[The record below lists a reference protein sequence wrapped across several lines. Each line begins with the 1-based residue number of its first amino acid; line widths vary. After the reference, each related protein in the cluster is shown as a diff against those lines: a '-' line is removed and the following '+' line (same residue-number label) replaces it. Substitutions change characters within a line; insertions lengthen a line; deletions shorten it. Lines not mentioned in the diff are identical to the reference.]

1 VTDER
6 CAICARVVA
15 VRGRQRICTNCQSI
29 AKSARCVACG
39 ELRRVAGRD
48 LEGKPWCQ
56 RCRNRRLN
64 ERADDDRRQLIVE
77 VITAT
82 EPTLDEDLVRQV
94 LTDTVTSRQSLR
106 RLAVHLSEH
115 PDVFAVGPT
124 SVLPILD
131 RFTRALI
138 ASGAESIATIHPVC
152 DDCGRREARKGR
164 SGDDGL
170 CSMCCARG
178 SKQTCSSCGV
188 SRRVATRDRESGAVC
203 YVCARQ
209 LRRRQRLDDLSEQIA
224 TVLAGAVGRLCATKV
239 TAVIERTAPTVF
251 ARAGLVQCLRDGP
264 TLNVSAH
271 RTVVVARLLAALRAE
286 GATVAG
292 AICADC
298 NEPADPLR
306 IYGSV
311 VRCLACDRRRDN
323 QRVRR
328 SGPPRARC
336 VECGNDPRSGLA
348 DDHRCRQCRRRAE
361 RHCGRCQQTTGLARQ
376 DDGWICR
383 RCALESDLNERL
395 GPFDQMPT
403 ALAPI
408 RAAILAADNS
418 KIVRRWLRTS
428 TAGQL
433 LERLAGGEVPL
444 THDTLDDVDDDRS
457 IRHLR
462 ALLVASGALADED
475 RGLDQLERFFDYH
488 LNTRI
493 ADPAD
498 RKVVRAWLKW
508 QVLARLRKRAD
519 SGESMAH
526 SANNSRGALRSV
538 AERLDQ
544 LADHDRNLQTATQA
558 DLDCWF
564 AHPGAKHWLARPFLI
579 WARQRH
585 HLSRQIRLPP
595 TPAQAPH
602 PTVDDPGRWEIA
614 RQLVAD
620 DTLAVDD
627 RVAAALVVL
636 YGQSLS
642 RIVRLTITDVL
653 HGPDGTVALNV
664 DGYPMPIHEP
674 FATLIAKLPTR
685 RTNGVTDQI
694 ASSWLFPGGHAG
706 KPISPFALG
715 RRLQAIGIEPRI
727 MRNSARAQ
735 LVTEIPPAVLGKL
748 IGINPG
754 TASRWATLTSSNWI
768 AYAAN
773 QATKGSRVQS
783 DSPNAE

>member
-1 VTDER
+1 M
-6 CAICARVVA
+6 VA

-29 AKSARCVACG
+29 ANSAHCVACG
-39 ELRRVAGRD
+39 KLRRVAGRD
-48 LEGKPWCQ
+48 LEGQPWCQ

-64 ERADDDRRQLIVE
+64 KRADEDRRQLIVE
-77 VITAT
+77 VITAAD
-82 EPTLDEDLVRQV
+82 PTLGEDLVRQV
-94 LTDTVTSRQSLR
+94 LTNTVSSRQSLR
-106 RLAVHLSEH
+106 RLAVHLNEH

-138 ASGAESIATIHPVC
+138 AAGAESIATIHPVC
-152 DDCGRREARKGR
+152 DDCGRRQARKVR

-170 CSMCCARG
+170 CSMCCARA

-188 SRRVATRDRESGAVC
+188 SRRLATRDRENGAVC
-203 YVCARQ
+203 YVCVRG

-224 TVLAGAVGRLCATKV
+224 TVLTDAVGRLCATKV

-264 TLNVSAH
+264 ALNVSAH

-286 GATVAG
+286 GATIPG

-298 NEPADPLR
+298 DEPADPLR
-306 IYGSV
+306 IFGSV
-311 VRCLACDRRRDN
+311 VRCLLCDRRRDN
-323 QRVRR
+323 HRVRG

-336 VECGNDPRSGLA
+336 VQCGNDPRSGLT

-361 RHCGRCQQTTGLARQ
+361 HHCGRCQQTTGLARHH
-376 DDGWICR
+376 DGWICQH
-383 RCALESDLNERL
+383 CDLDERL

-403 ALAPI
+403 TLAPI
-408 RAAILAADNS
+408 RAAILAANNP
-418 KIVRRWLRTS
+418 KIVHRWLRNS

-444 THDTLDDVDDDRS
+444 THNTLNDVDDDRS

-475 RGLDQLERFFDYH
+475 RQLERLERFFDH
-488 LNTRI
+488 QLNTRI

-538 AERLDQ
+538 IELLDQ

-564 AHPGAKHWLARPFLI
+564 AHPGANRWLARPFLI

-595 TPAQAPH
+595 TPAQAPR
-602 PTVDDPGRWEIA
+602 PTVDDPGRWDIA

-620 DTLAVDD
+620 DTLAIDD

-636 YGQSLS
+636 YGQPLS
-642 RIVRLTITDVL
+642 RIVRLAITDVL

-664 DGYPMPIHEP
+664 DGHPMPIHEP

-706 KPISPFALG
+706 KAISSVALG
-715 RRLQAIGIEPRI
+715 QRLRAIGIEPCI

-754 TASRWATLTSSNWI
+754 TASRWATLTNSNWI

-773 QATKGSRVQS
+773 RATKG
-783 DSPNAE
+783 P

>member
-1 VTDER
+1 M
-6 CAICARVVA
+6 VA

-29 AKSARCVACG
+29 ANSAHCVACG
-39 ELRRVAGRD
+39 KLRRVAGRD
-48 LEGKPWCQ
+48 LEGQPWCQ

-64 ERADDDRRQLIVE
+64 KRADEDRRQLIVE
-77 VITAT
+77 VVTAAD
-82 EPTLDEDLVRQV
+82 PTLGEDLVRQV
-94 LTDTVTSRQSLR
+94 LTNTVSSRQSLR

-138 ASGAESIATIHPVC
+138 AAGAESIATIHPVC
-152 DDCGRREARKGR
+152 DDCGRRQARKVR

-170 CSMCCARG
+170 CSMCCARA

-188 SRRVATRDRESGAVC
+188 SRRVETRDRENGAVC
-203 YVCARQ
+203 YVCVRQ
-209 LRRRQRLDDLSEQIA
+209 LRRRQRLDDLSKQIA
-224 TVLAGAVGRLCATKV
+224 TVLTGAIGPLSATKV

-251 ARAGLVQCLRDGP
+251 SRTGLVECLRDGP

-298 NEPADPLR
+298 DEPADPLR
-306 IYGSV
+306 IYGRV

-323 QRVRR
+323 RRVRR

-376 DDGWICR
+376 DDGWICQH
-383 RCALESDLNERL
+383 CALENDLDERL

-403 ALAPI
+403 TLAPI
-408 RAAILAADNS
+408 RAAIAAADNP
-418 KIVRRWLRTS
+418 KIVRRWLRNS

-457 IRHLR
+457 IHHLR

-475 RGLDQLERFFDYH
+475 RQLERLERFFDH
-488 LNTRI
+488 QLNTRI

-508 QVLARLRKRAD
+508 QVLPRLRKRSD
-519 SGESMAH
+519 SGELKTH
-526 SANNSRGALRSV
+526 STNNSRGALRCV
-538 AERLDQ
+538 AELLDQ
-544 LADHDRNLQTATQA
+544 LASHDRNLQTATQA
-558 DLDCWF
+558 DLDYWF
-564 AHPGAKHWLARPFLI
+564 AHPGANRWLARPFLI

-602 PTVDDPGRWEIA
+602 PTVDDSGRWEIA

-620 DTLAVDD
+620 DTLAIDD

-636 YGQSLS
+636 YGQPLS
-642 RIVRLTITDVL
+642 RIARLTTTDVL
-653 HGPDGTVALNV
+653 SGPDGAVAVNV
-664 DGYPMPIHEP
+664 DGHPMPVHEP

-694 ASSWLFPGGHAG
+694 ASDWLFPGGHAG
-706 KPISPFALG
+706 KPIGPDALG
-715 RRLQAIGIEPRI
+715 RRLQAIGIEPRN

-748 IGINPG
+748 IGISPG

>member
-1 VTDER
+1 MTSGR
-6 CAICARVVA
+6 CASCARVVA

-29 AKSARCVACG
+29 ANSACCVACG

-48 LEGKPWCQ
+48 LEGQPWCQ
-56 RCRNRRLN
+56 RCRNHRLN
-64 ERADDDRRQLIVE
+64 KRADEDRRQLIVE
-77 VITAT
+77 VITAAD
-82 EPTLDEDLVRQV
+82 PTLDEDLVRQV
-94 LTDTVTSRQSLR
+94 LTDTVSSRQSLR

-115 PDVFAVGPT
+115 PDVFVVGPT

-138 ASGAESIATIHPVC
+138 AAGAESIATIHPVC
-152 DDCGRREARKGR
+152 DDCGRRQARKVR

-170 CSMCCARG
+170 CSMCCARA

-188 SRRVATRDRESGAVC
+188 SRRLATRDRENGAVC
-203 YVCARQ
+203 YVCVRG

-224 TVLAGAVGRLCATKV
+224 TVLTDAVGRLCATKV

-264 TLNVSAH
+264 ALNVSAH

-286 GATVAG
+286 GATIPG

-298 NEPADPLR
+298 DEPADPLR
-306 IYGSV
+306 IFGSV
-311 VRCLACDRRRDN
+311 VRCLLCDRRRDN
-323 QRVRR
+323 HRVRG

-336 VECGNDPRSGLA
+336 VQCGNDPRSGLT

-361 RHCGRCQQTTGLARQ
+361 HHCGRCQQTTGLARHH
-376 DDGWICR
+376 DGWICQH
-383 RCALESDLNERL
+383 CDLDERL

-403 ALAPI
+403 TLAPI
-408 RAAILAADNS
+408 RAAILAANNP
-418 KIVRRWLRTS
+418 KIVHRWLRNS

-444 THDTLDDVDDDRS
+444 THNTLNDVDDDRS

-462 ALLVASGALADED
+462 ALLVASGALPDED
-475 RGLDQLERFFDYH
+475 RQLERLERFFDH
-488 LNTRI
+488 QLNTRI
-493 ADPAD
+493 TDPAD

-538 AERLDQ
+538 IELLDQ

-564 AHPGAKHWLARPFLI
+564 AHPGANRWLARPFLI

-595 TPAQAPH
+595 TPAQAPR
-602 PTVDDPGRWEIA
+602 PTVDDPGRWDIA

-620 DTLAVDD
+620 DTLAIDD

-636 YGQSLS
+636 YGQPLS
-642 RIVRLTITDVL
+642 RIVRLAITDVL

-664 DGYPMPIHEP
+664 DGHPMPIHEP

-706 KPISPFALG
+706 KAISSVALG
-715 RRLQAIGIEPRI
+715 QRLRAIGIEPCI

-754 TASRWATLTSSNWI
+754 TASRWATLTNSNWI

-773 QATKGSRVQS
+773 RATKG
-783 DSPNAE
+783 P

>member
-1 VTDER
+1 MTGER
-6 CAICARVVA
+6 CASCARVVA

-29 AKSARCVACG
+29 ANSARCVACG
-39 ELRRVAGRD
+39 ELRRVGGRD
-48 LEGKPWCQ
+48 LEGQPWCD

-64 ERADDDRRQLIVE
+64 KRTDEDRRQLIVE
-77 VITAT
+77 VITAAD
-82 EPTLDEDLVRQV
+82 PTLDEDLARQV
-94 LTDTVTSRQSLR
+94 LTDAVSSRQSLR

-138 ASGAESIATIHPVC
+138 AAGAESIATIHPVC
-152 DDCGRREARKGR
+152 DNCGRRQARKVR

-170 CSMCCARG
+170 CSMCCARA

-188 SRRVATRDRESGAVC
+188 SRRVATRDRENGAVC
-203 YVCARQ
+203 YVCVRQ

-224 TVLAGAVGRLCATKV
+224 TVLAGAVGPLSATKV

-251 ARAGLVQCLRDGP
+251 VRAGLVECLRDGP
-264 TLNVSAH
+264 PLNVSAQ
-271 RTVVVARLLAALRAE
+271 RAVIVARLLAALRTE
-286 GATVAG
+286 GATIPG

-298 NEPADPLR
+298 DEPADSLR

-311 VRCLACDRRRDN
+311 VRCLLCDRRRDN
-323 QRVRR
+323 RRARR

-336 VECGNDPRSGLA
+336 VECGNDPRSGLT
-348 DDHRCRQCRRRAE
+348 DDHRCRKCRLRAE
-361 RHCGRCQQTTGLARQ
+361 RHCSRCAQTTRLSRQ
-376 DDGWICR
+376 HDGWICQL
-383 RCALESDLNERL
+383 CALESDLDERL

-403 ALAPI
+403 TLAPI
-408 RAAILAADNS
+408 RAAILAADNP

-475 RGLDQLERFFDYH
+475 RGLDQLERFFDHH

-508 QVLARLRKRAD
+508 QVLPHLRKRSD

-526 SANNSRGALRSV
+526 SANNSRGALRCV
-538 AERLDQ
+538 AELLDQ
-544 LADHDRNLQTATQA
+544 LAGHDRNLQTATQA

-564 AHPGAKHWLARPFLI
+564 AHPGANCWLARPFLI

-602 PTVDDPGRWEIA
+602 PTVDDLRRWDIA
-614 RQLVAD
+614 RQLVVD
-620 DTLAVDD
+620 DTLAIDD

-636 YGQSLS
+636 YGQPLS
-642 RIVRLTITDVL
+642 RIARLTTTDVL
-653 HGPDGTVALNV
+653 SGPDGTVAVNV
-664 DGYPMPIHEP
+664 AGHPMPVHEP

-694 ASSWLFPGGHAG
+694 ASDWLFRGGHAG
-706 KPISPFALG
+706 KPISSVALG
-715 RRLQAIGIEPRI
+715 QRLQAIGIEPRN

-748 IGINPG
+748 IGISPG

-783 DSPNAE
+783 DQANSD

>member
-1 VTDER
+1 
-6 CAICARVVA
+6 VVA

-29 AKSARCVACG
+29 ANSACCVACG

-48 LEGKPWCQ
+48 LEGQPWCQ
-56 RCRNRRLN
+56 RCRNHRLN
-64 ERADDDRRQLIVE
+64 KRADEDRRQLIVE
-77 VITAT
+77 VITAAD
-82 EPTLDEDLVRQV
+82 PTLDEDLVRQV
-94 LTDTVTSRQSLR
+94 LTDTVSSRQSLR

-115 PDVFAVGPT
+115 PDVFVVGPT

-138 ASGAESIATIHPVC
+138 AAGAESIATIHPVC
-152 DDCGRREARKGR
+152 DDCGRRQARKVR

-170 CSMCCARG
+170 CSMCCARA

-188 SRRVATRDRESGAVC
+188 SRRLATRDRENGAVC
-203 YVCARQ
+203 YVCVRG

-224 TVLAGAVGRLCATKV
+224 TVLTDAVGRLCATKV

-264 TLNVSAH
+264 ALNVSAH

-286 GATVAG
+286 GATIPG

-298 NEPADPLR
+298 DEPADPLR
-306 IYGSV
+306 IFGSV
-311 VRCLACDRRRDN
+311 VRCLLCDRRRDN
-323 QRVRR
+323 HRVRG

-336 VECGNDPRSGLA
+336 VQCGNDPRSGLT

-361 RHCGRCQQTTGLARQ
+361 HHCGRCQQTTGLARHH
-376 DDGWICR
+376 DGWICQH
-383 RCALESDLNERL
+383 CDLDERL

-403 ALAPI
+403 TLAPI
-408 RAAILAADNS
+408 RAAILAANNP
-418 KIVRRWLRTS
+418 KIVHRWLRNS

-444 THDTLDDVDDDRS
+444 THNTLNDVDDDRS

-462 ALLVASGALADED
+462 ALLVASGALPDED
-475 RGLDQLERFFDYH
+475 RQLERLERFFDH
-488 LNTRI
+488 QLNTRI
-493 ADPAD
+493 TDPAD

-538 AERLDQ
+538 IELLDQ

-564 AHPGAKHWLARPFLI
+564 AHPGANRWLARPFLI

-595 TPAQAPH
+595 TPAQAPR
-602 PTVDDPGRWEIA
+602 PTVDDPGRWDIA

-620 DTLAVDD
+620 DTLAIDD

-636 YGQSLS
+636 YGQPLS
-642 RIVRLTITDVL
+642 RIVRLAITDVL

-664 DGYPMPIHEP
+664 DGHPMPIHEP

-706 KPISPFALG
+706 KAISSVALG
-715 RRLQAIGIEPRI
+715 QRLRAIGIEPCI

-754 TASRWATLTSSNWI
+754 TASRWATLTNSNWI

-773 QATKGSRVQS
+773 RATKG
-783 DSPNAE
+783 P

>member
-1 VTDER
+1 MTGER
-6 CAICARVVA
+6 CERCERVVA
-15 VRGRQRICTNCQSI
+15 VRGRQRICSNCQSI
-29 AKSARCVACG
+29 VNSARCVACG

-56 RCRNRRLN
+56 RCRNRRLDQH
-64 ERADDDRRQLIVE
+64 ADEDRRQLIVE
-77 VITAT
+77 VVTAAD
-82 EPTLDEDLVRQV
+82 PTLSDDLARQI
-94 LTDTVTSRQSLR
+94 LTDTVSARRSLR
-106 RLAVHLSEH
+106 RLAVHLNEH

-138 ASGAESIATIHPVC
+138 AAGAESIATIHPVC
-152 DDCGRREARKGR
+152 DDCGRRQARKVR

-170 CSMCCARG
+170 CSMCWARA
-178 SKQTCSSCGV
+178 SKQTCSACGV
-188 SRRVATRDRESGAVC
+188 SRRVATRDRENGAVC
-203 YVCARQ
+203 YVCVRQ
-209 LRRRQRLDDLSEQIA
+209 LRRRQRLDDLSEQMA
-224 TVLAGAVGRLCATKV
+224 TVLAGAVGPLSTTKV

-251 ARAGLVQCLRDGP
+251 ARAELVECLRDGP
-264 TLNVSAH
+264 ALNISAH

-298 NEPADPLR
+298 DEPADPLR
-306 IYGSV
+306 IYRSV

-336 VECGNDPRSGLA
+336 VECGKDPRSGLA

-361 RHCGRCQQTTGLARQ
+361 HHCGRCQQTTGLARE
-376 DDGWICR
+376 DDGWICQ
-383 RCALESDLNERL
+383 RCALESDLDERF
-395 GPFDQMPT
+395 GSFERMPT

-408 RAAILAADNS
+408 RAAILAADNPA
-418 KIVRRWLRTS
+418 IVRRWLRTS

-475 RGLDQLERFFDYH
+475 RQLERLERFFDH
-488 LNTRI
+488 QLNTRI

-498 RKVVRAWLKW
+498 RKVVRTWLKW

-526 SANNSRGALRSV
+526 SANNSRGPLRCV
-538 AERLDQ
+538 AELLDQ

-564 AHPGAKHWLARPFLI
+564 AHPGANHWLARPFLI

-602 PTVDDPGRWEIA
+602 PTVDDPRRWNIA

-620 DTLAVDD
+620 DTLAIDD

-636 YGQSLS
+636 YGQPLS
-642 RIVRLTITDVL
+642 RIARLTTTDVL
-653 HGPDGTVALNV
+653 SGPDGTVAVNV
-664 DGYPMPIHEP
+664 DGHPMPVHEP

-694 ASSWLFPGGHAG
+694 ASDWLFPGGHAG
-706 KPISPFALG
+706 KHVGPDALG
-715 RRLQAIGIEPRI
+715 RRLQAIGIEPRN

-748 IGINPG
+748 IGISPG

-773 QATKGSRVQS
+773 QVTKESRVQS
-783 DSPNAE
+783 DSPNAD